1 MFSYRDVVGP
11 EWRCTPKKCYHVD
24 AGLRNWTE
32 AYHFCHY
39 LEPVTTLAGDK
50 RPSLLFINTT
60 KEYQVVKSY
69 LRLSGSNVTTT
80 KLTTFAWINC
90 DDNQREGYF
99 ICNKDITGREH
110 VAPAYWQQGKPD
122 GGSDENCVAMDW
134 RDSSW
139 DDLACNQ
146 DHETICQIVLKNI

>member
-1 MFSYRDVVGP
+1 MCTYWEVAGP
-11 EWRCTPKKCYHVD
+11 EWRCTPKKCYHVG

-32 AYHFCHY
+32 AYRFCHN

-90 DDNQREGYF
+90 DDMPREGYF
-99 ICNKDITGREH
+99 ICNKDIAGLGH
-110 VAPAYWQQGKPD
+110 VAPACK
-122 GGSDENCVAMDW
+122 C
-134 RDSSW
+134 
-139 DDLACNQ
+139 
-146 DHETICQIVLKNI
+146 